1 MRKDLEQKFKDRWAS
16 WFNLD
21 GSPQQ
26 TAMAWGFAHGDGWFD
41 LVWRLCEQIEPIVL
55 AGDADTR
62 EWEAPLDTTKRPP
75 FEVYQVKEKFGG
87 LRFYTNSHN
96 WAIFD
101 LIQQA
106 EQQSFQICDIC
117 GQPGTLRKGS
127 WWRTRCDEHIET
139 RQRY

>member
-1 MRKDLEQKFKDRWAS
+1 MRKDLEQKFKERWPT
-16 WFNLD
+16 WFNLE

-26 TAMAWGFAHGDGWFD
+26 TAMARGFAHGDGWFD
-41 LVWRLCEQIEPIVL
+41 LVWQLCEQIELIVL
-55 AGDADTR
+55 AGEADTR
-62 EWEAPLDTTKRPP
+62 EWEAQLDTTKHPP

-96 WAIFD
+96 RAIFD

-106 EQQSFQICDIC
+106 EEQSFHICDIC
-117 GQPGTLRKGS
+117 GQPGALRKHS
-127 WWRTRCDEHIET
+127 WWRTRCDEHIEI